1 MQPAPREQRRPEP
14 VGDTGTSRSTVFL
27 CGPQYVLGELESDF
41 STIDN
46 LQARAE
52 EFRMVPEPELWGW
65 GSVFRTERS
74 LEAMAIDSGSATLR
88 AAGVDPSSVD
98 ALVLCC
104 TDVPGPARAHG
115 RFVETILTGIR
126 LGDIAFYGLNLNRC
140 VNLLAALDVASS
152 LVASGRYR
160 RVLVITTDRVRD
172 EEDRVLPYA
181 LLSDGAASCIV
192 AADGEGRD
200 RYQLISCAAAQD
212 TRSLDW
218 SNEISADL
226 ARRVNETLLTPLEMR
241 LGDVSG
247 LMHANIFKPLVV
259 MKERQAGFTPEQIYT
274 DNIARVGHCFA
285 ADPLINLVDRT
296 PAGHVRPNRTYM
308 LASSVPGL
316 RMGVLLRKLAD

>member
-74 LEAMAIDSGSATLR
+74 LEEMAIDSGSATLR

-200 RYQLISCAAAQD
+200 RYQLIS
-212 TRSLDW
+212 
-218 SNEISADL
+218 
-226 ARRVNETLLTPLEMR
+226 PLEMR